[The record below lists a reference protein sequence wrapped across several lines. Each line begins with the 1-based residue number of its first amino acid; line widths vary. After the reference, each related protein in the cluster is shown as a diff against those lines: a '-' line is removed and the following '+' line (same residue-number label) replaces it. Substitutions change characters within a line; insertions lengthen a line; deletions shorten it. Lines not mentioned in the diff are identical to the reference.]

1 MFERLTKYNDKHGN
15 RLVPYTTCINCW
27 WQEETRTSR
36 QAEFDCWICWEC
48 PNTRWVVMQRT
59 VYANNKVRSNR
70 TYKVE
75 FIGFI
80 WVAGQSLT
88 NDEGKNGSKCL
99 PSSRNTAENM
109 GAVLSHKTT
118 KRILRLEDGSWH
130 SAVDMMSLILIE
142 FLDWSLSDSFGNL
155 WTTNEKTCLPN
166 LSNTV

>member
-1 MFERLTKYNDKHGN
+1 
-15 RLVPYTTCINCW
+15 
-27 WQEETRTSR
+27 
-36 QAEFDCWICWEC
+36 
-48 PNTRWVVMQRT
+48 MQRT

-80 WVAGQSLT
+80 WVAGVSLT
-88 NDEGKNGSKCL
+88 NDEEKNGSKCL
-99 PSSRNTAENM
+99 ESSRNTAENM
-109 GAVLSHKTT
+109 GIVLSHKTT
-118 KRILRLEDGSWH
+118 KRILCLEDGSCH

-142 FLDWSLSDSFGNL
+142 FLDWNLSDSFGNL